1 MRTIIIFAMILTFIF
16 AMVGCNANS
25 EPDKK
30 AVESSSANA
39 IVDITQAEDLFE
51 KTEDETVEKS
61 TFAEEKTQSPATKID
76 TEKVSKEPIFSQT
89 TTANT
94 EPKQDT
100 HTQTEPPKNEKSAR
114 EITTNTVSEVTTAI
128 EQIEEFDKSYWMQ
141 DTIKNINIDL
151 LIPFENHPF
160 KKRDGIENEEL
171 KDSVKENGLLQ
182 PIIVRSFSA
191 GTFEIISGHRR
202 VEVCKEL
209 GIQTIPA
216 IVRDMTKDEAVIAM
230 VDSNLQREHLLP
242 SEKAFAY
249 KMKLEAIKHQG
260 KTSCQVGAKSRTDE
274 QIAETV
280 KDSARQVQRY
290 IRLTHLIPELL
301 KLVDEERI
309 AFTPAVELSYLP
321 ENEQRMLAEE
331 IEYTDATPSLSQA
344 QRLRKFSEQGRLSID
359 TIFAVLSEEKP
370 NQKEQVKFKTED
382 IRKYF
387 PKSYTSLDMQ
397 KTIITLLEKWQKQRE
412 RNRGEAR

>member
-1 MRTIIIFAMILTFIF
+1 M
-16 AMVGCNANS
+16 
-25 EPDKK
+25 
-30 AVESSSANA
+30 
-39 IVDITQAEDLFE
+39 
-51 KTEDETVEKS
+51 TE
-61 TFAEEKTQSPATKID
+61 
-76 TEKVSKEPIFSQT
+76 
-89 TTANT
+89 
-94 EPKQDT
+94 
-100 HTQTEPPKNEKSAR
+100 
-114 EITTNTVSEVTTAI
+114 
-128 EQIEEFDKSYWMQ
+128 
-141 DTIKNINIDL
+141 TIKNINIDL

-171 KDSVKENGLLQ
+171 TESIKENGLLE

-191 GTFEIISGHRR
+191 GTYEIISGHRR
-202 VEVCKEL
+202 VEVCKKL
-209 GIQTIPA
+209 GIQTVPA
-216 IVRDMTKDEAVIAM
+216 IVREMSKDEAVIAM

-249 KMKLEAIKHQG
+249 KMKLEAMKHQG
-260 KTSCQVGAKSRTDE
+260 KATSRQLVGKLE
-274 QIAETV
+274 
-280 KDSARQVQRY
+280 SADKISESESGRQVQRY

-321 ENEQRMLAEE
+321 ENEQKILAEE
-331 IEYTDATPSLSQA
+331 IAYTDATPSLSQA
-344 QRLRKFSEQGRLSID
+344 QRLRKYSEQGRLSID

-397 KTIITLLEKWQKQRE
+397 KTIITLLEKWQRQRE